1 MSNVISFSLTAKQ
14 HEDAEKMGPLCYEAV
29 SKDGKQIEIE
39 PWMMVIHIEEPADCS
54 HFLDIFEA
62 KELYGKELWYN
73 CQSFGWRYDKK
84 TGEAEAE
91 KMVEEL
97 SREMGDTELMVYR
110 YEDYGES
117 DRVEEYAWACE
128 GEVEWH
134 RTDYGFLHLMDWLTY
149 RDMDSLFTKEDI
161 LFDSEYTFKRL
172 LTKAREG
179 HENCQGGLI
188 DVLFWS
194 DEFEKT
200 FNELLPEDEP
210 WLRHWAIE
218 KKDVKAATLLMVGME
233 NRFRTWEE
241 EFTDEDTGEPFTF
254 TNAEKIDGETLLPRN
269 DVEALRML
277 TNICKEWQTTGR
289 RELFKAVTTLRCCTE
304 QDYTMILHR
313 LADEGND
320 KDAMS
325 ELAFAYRFGYE
336 HNGIYVNRRL
346 AKKYYDK
353 IGEQYDPEEDF
364 SEDSPVE
371 TDYTLKGNAKTLNVI
386 RDTIN
391 DFCQRFGTPDNEFG
405 LFVPLQPLM
414 KFLVG
419 SSDAA
424 YRGNVL
430 RMEQKDDN
438 TLILHTESNNPDP
451 LYYAL
456 HQCFPNLE
464 IEES

>member
-1 MSNVISFSLTAKQ
+1 
-14 HEDAEKMGPLCYEAV
+14 
-29 SKDGKQIEIE
+29 
-39 PWMMVIHIEEPADCS
+39 
-54 HFLDIFEA
+54 
-62 KELYGKELWYN
+62 
-73 CQSFGWRYDKK
+73 
-84 TGEAEAE
+84 
-91 KMVEEL
+91 
-97 SREMGDTELMVYR
+97 
-110 YEDYGES
+110 
-117 DRVEEYAWACE
+117 
-128 GEVEWH
+128 
-134 RTDYGFLHLMDWLTY
+134 
-149 RDMDSLFTKEDI
+149 
-161 LFDSEYTFKRL
+161 
-172 LTKAREG
+172 
-179 HENCQGGLI
+179 
-188 DVLFWS
+188 
-194 DEFEKT
+194 
-200 FNELLPEDEP
+200 
-210 WLRHWAIE
+210 
-218 KKDVKAATLLMVGME
+218 
-233 NRFRTWEE
+233 
-241 EFTDEDTGEPFTF
+241 
-254 TNAEKIDGETLLPRN
+254 
-269 DVEALRML
+269 
-277 TNICKEWQTTGR
+277 
-289 RELFKAVTTLRCCTE
+289 
-304 QDYTMILHR
+304 MILHR

-419 SSDAA
+419 SGDAA